1 MSPSV
6 TRRHRRLAL
15 AAAAV
20 AVVAVSGGHLVTS
33 TVAPTAEAGPTTGAR
48 AGGGEGA
55 GPGAATPGSSSPA
68 ETVAVEETSLIT
80 PTAATEEVAGGDL
93 GVARPARS
101 PSTAGR
107 SP

>member
-1 MSPSV
+1 MKRA
-6 TRRHRRLAL
+6 TYY
-15 AAAAV
+15 V
-20 AVVAVSGGHLVTS
+20 ATLMLCGGI
-33 TVAPTAEAGPTTGAR
+33 
-48 AGGGEGA
+48 
-55 GPGAATPGSSSPA
+55 
-68 ETVAVEETSLIT
+68 IT